1 MLLGLV
7 GALLPVLLGVG
18 VALLPRVGAG
28 VVGPTRTFALAAA
41 LVVVLLEMLPAAA
54 SELGPLALVAF
65 VASVLAPGL
74 LEFGVSRI
82 SKLSPGIL
90 TLELGYLGLLLH
102 QAVDGF
108 GIGVAGQQA
117 AVTLSIAAHS
127 APLVA
132 ASTLGYSA
140 RLGPRAAL
148 WRGVGLLLLTAVG
161 VVAGSG
167 ATQGAPDGIDPWLQA
182 ILGGFLLHVLGHGLE
197 TDPPRTAGAR
207 LTELAA
213 MAAGLLL
220 PLGWMDLTF
229 AGTTPDSR
237 LSVLDAAAE
246 LGVETA
252 PALLVGLLVGLPL
265 RQRLRRLEAGSFGT
279 LVGAL
284 LRPEVVMFSV
294 VLLGGQVFL
303 WMMGLA
309 VLLAGVSASLGGRW
323 PEVENPWH
331 DHPPHPEQEHGWRR
345 GLERSLV
352 EQGPLW
358 VVGLGLA
365 AYAEAFLPPG
375 SLSFPGALG
384 AVAGVA
390 LLSQLAPL
398 AALPLATV
406 LGGKGLPMEGVIAV
420 PLLASLYRF
429 SFFQASWKH
438 RGWRGPGVLLGSLG
452 AAVALVLLVGRW
464 LPTGTGLRLDHLPLL
479 EHPLAEM
486 AAAVVLGLMLVGSI
500 GWVGPRHWFATLAR
514 KHSH

>member
-1 MLLGLV
+1 MVLSLV

-18 VALLPRVGAG
+18 VALLPPVGAG

-54 SELGPLALVAF
+54 SELGPWALVAF

-74 LEFGVSRI
+74 IEFGVARI
-82 SKLSPGIL
+82 SRLSPGIL
-90 TLELGYLGLLLH
+90 TLEIGYLGLLLH

-108 GIGVAGQQA
+108 GIGVAGQQSS
-117 AVTLSIAAHS
+117 VTLSIAAHS

-148 WRGVGLLLLTAVG
+148 WRGLGLLLLTAVG

-167 ATQGAPDGIDPWLQA
+167 ATQGAPEGIDPWLQA

-197 TDPPRTAGAR
+197 TDPPRTVGTR

-213 MAAGLLL
+213 MAGGMLL

-237 LSVLDAAAE
+237 LSILDAAAE

-252 PALLVGLLVGLPL
+252 PALLVGLLVGVPL
-265 RQRLRRLEAGSFGT
+265 RRRFERLEAGSFGT

-284 LRPEVVMFSV
+284 LRPEVVCFGI
-294 VLLGGQVFL
+294 VLLGLQAFL
-303 WMMGLA
+303 WMVGLA
-309 VLLAGVSASLGGRW
+309 VLLAGGSAWLGGNWR
-323 PEVENPWH
+323 EVENPWR
-331 DHPPHPEQEHGWRR
+331 DHPPHPAPEQGWR
-345 GLERSLV
+345 GELERRLV
-352 EQGPLW
+352 EQGPWW

-375 SLSFPGALG
+375 SLIFPGALT

-406 LGGKGLPMEGVIAV
+406 LGGKGLPIEGVIAV

-438 RGWRGPGVLLGSLG
+438 RGWRGPSLLLGSLG
-452 AAVALVLLVGRW
+452 AAVALALLLGRW
-464 LPTGTGLRLDHLPLL
+464 LPSGTGLHLDHLPLL
-479 EHPLAEM
+479 DHPPGEL
-486 AAAVVLGLMLVGSI
+486 AAAVVLGLMVLGSI
-500 GWVGPRHWFATLAR
+500 GLVGPRHWFAALAPEHR
-514 KHSH
+514 H